1 MRRVR
6 YLKLSLI
13 ILMMISFIALA
24 QEPVLAKGT
33 NFVGKKAPEISIS
46 GSFNAKQK
54 LSLANLKGKVVL
66 VEFWATWCPPC
77 RASIS
82 HLSDLYK
89 KYTPKGLVI
98 IAITAE
104 DKNTVR
110 DFVKDNKMRFP
121 VAIDKDRQT
130 NSAYGIRSIPTA
142 YLVGADGKVIWQ
154 GHTMQLTESM
164 IEDALKSVKSKPVPV
179 W

>member
-1 MRRVR
+1 MKRLNFLRIT
-6 YLKLSLI
+6 LFLI
-13 ILMMISFIALA
+13 IIVSFTIIRGNTA
-24 QEPVLAKGT
+24 LAKGT
-33 NFVGKKAPEISIS
+33 NFLGKKAPEISIS
-46 GSFNAKQK
+46 GSFNAKEK
-54 LSLANLKGKVVL
+54 LSLSNLRGKVVL

-82 HLSDLYK
+82 HLSDLYR

-104 DKNTVR
+104 DKDKVK
-110 DFVKDNKMRFP
+110 DFVRENKMRFP
-121 VAIDKDRQT
+121 VAIDKNRQT

-142 YLVGADGKVIWQ
+142 YLIDSKGKVIWQ
-154 GHTMQLTESM
+154 GHTMQLTES
-164 IEDALKSVKSKPVPV
+164 IVEDALKSVKSQPVPV